1 MLIVDDAAVLYYFF
15 TLIVTSRSLHIG
27 CLLPNMKIRK
37 TIRKINDVAKNTKIA
52 HCAIIAHM

>member
-15 TLIVTSRSLHIG
+15 TLIVRHFSQLAYWM
-27 CLLPNMKIRK
+27 PNMNIRK